1 MSGAVH
7 VPMTRTAWHGC
18 WQPGPAHILE
28 PLNLYIILACDLWIG
43 VPASEAAAAL
53 DALFMWVARL
63 LAVGK
68 AASSRGSI
76 PRELA
81 TCAAA
86 KEVPPAAQKSA
97 AGSSLG

>member
-1 MSGAVH
+1 
-7 VPMTRTAWHGC
+7 
-18 WQPGPAHILE
+18 
-28 PLNLYIILACDLWIG
+28 
-43 VPASEAAAAL
+43 
-53 DALFMWVARL
+53 MWVARL

-68 AASSRGSI
+68 AASSLGSI

-81 TCAAA
+81 AYAAA